1 MSIMDIIIYTPVWVW
16 PLFAFLVLSGI
27 TALRPRKARP
37 ARTLLLPVLFFV
49 WGLYAIFLK
58 LPGWPIALGV
68 FVVGLALGFGVG
80 WLLASRYPAATYDH
94 EAKRI
99 LRPGTPLTLI
109 LIMIAFITKYVLSVV
124 IATNPQLSA
133 AIGFSVFY
141 GITSG
146 LISGAFWGIMALQLL
161 QAFNYIGPGAHPP
174 A

>member
-1 MSIMDIIIYTPVWVW
+1 MSIMDIIYTPVWVW

-37 ARTLLLPVLFFV
+37 ARMLLLPVLFFV

-109 LIMIAFITKYVLSVV
+109 LIMIAFITKY
-124 IATNPQLSA
+124 
-133 AIGFSVFY
+133 